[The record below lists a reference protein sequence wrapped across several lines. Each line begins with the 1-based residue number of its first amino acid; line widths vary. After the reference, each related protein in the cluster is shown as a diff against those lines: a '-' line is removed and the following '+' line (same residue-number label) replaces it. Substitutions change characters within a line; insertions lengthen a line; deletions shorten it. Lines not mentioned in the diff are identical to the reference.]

1 MLIPHLSDDALE
13 RLNQDLYSESQA
25 NLDYLMLVVSS
36 CLIASFGLLSNSAA
50 VIIGAMIIA
59 PLMLPIRSIAFAGL
73 EGDRTL
79 LSQSLRAI
87 MIGLLLAIGL
97 SWFVGRIVNV
107 SEFGSEVLARTQP
120 NLLDLGIALAAG
132 AISGFAK
139 VRPHVS
145 DALAGTAIAVALMP
159 PLCVVGLTLSQ
170 GLLGYS
176 FGAFLLYM
184 TNLFGITLAC
194 QVIFIAAGCA
204 KKTRLGRDFTSWI
217 TILFT
222 LALALPLGFRTFD
235 LLRQS
240 RIQATIRALLV
251 NRTVTVGQQ
260 TQLSRTRVEWD
271 RKIPTVYLYVAADK
285 PPTPRQVALVEQFL
299 AREMGQQYEVVF
311 VVSEVKEVRSG
322 VYTPLP
328 KWLQTPSSAS
338 DALRP
343 STPTSPGSPLYD
355 FSPSLP
361 SPPSP
366 ELLPPVDTLSTPT
379 PTPLLD
385 NLSPREDD
393 LPRFAPASPP
403 TNGAENGTEIG
414 PFLPPSPSPSPA
426 DAGMESRQ

>member
-1 MLIPHLSDDALE
+1 MWIPHLSNEALE
-13 RLNQDLYSESQA
+13 RLTQDLYSESQA
-25 NLDYLMLVVSS
+25 NLDYLVLVVSS
-36 CLIASFGLLSNSAA
+36 CLIATFGLLSNSAA

-79 LSQSLRAI
+79 LLQSFRAI
-87 MIGLLLAIGL
+87 VIGLLLAIGL
-97 SWFVGRIVNV
+97 SWLVGKIVNV

-170 GLLGYS
+170 GSLDYS

-194 QVIFIAAGCA
+194 QAIFMIAGCA
-204 KKTRLGRDFTSWI
+204 QRPHLGRDLTSWI
-217 TILFT
+217 AILFT
-222 LALALPLGFRTFD
+222 LALILPLGLRTFA
-235 LLRQS
+235 LLQQS
-240 RIQATIRALLV
+240 RIQASIRSLLL
-251 NRTVTVGQQ
+251 NRTITVGQQ
-260 TQLSRTRVEWD
+260 TQLNRTRVEWD
-271 RKIPTVYLYVAADK
+271 RKIPRVYLYVAADK
-285 PPTPRQVALVEQFL
+285 APTPRQVALVEQFL
-299 AREMGQQYEVVF
+299 AKEMGRSYEVIF

-328 KWLQTPSSAS
+328 KWLQPSS
-338 DALRP
+338 P
-343 STPTSPGSPLYD
+343 SPNPLSPGTSPSPPSPLYD
-355 FSPSLP
+355 FSPALP

-366 ELLPPVDTLSTPT
+366 DRLPPIETTPSPIPEEVASPDTDASPVPRSSPTTPT
-379 PTPLLD
+379 NPT
-385 NLSPREDD
+385 
-393 LPRFAPASPP
+393 PASPP
-403 TNGAENGTEIG
+403 TE
-414 PFLPPSPSPSPA
+414 
-426 DAGMESRQ
+426 

>member
-1 MLIPHLSDDALE
+1 MWIPPLSDEALE

-25 NLDYLMLVVSS
+25 NLDYLVLVVSS

-59 PLMLPIRSIAFAGL
+59 PLMLPIRAIAFAGL
-73 EGDRTL
+73 TSNRAL
-79 LSQSLRAI
+79 LLQSLQAI
-87 MIGLLLAIGL
+87 VIGLLLAIGL
-97 SWFVGRIVNV
+97 SWLVGKIFNV

-170 GLLGYS
+170 GLLDYS

-194 QVIFIAAGCA
+194 QIIFATAGCA
-204 KKTRLGRDFTSWI
+204 QRPYLGRDLTSWM

-222 LALALPLGFRTFD
+222 LALALPLGLRTLA
-235 LLRQS
+235 LLQQS
-240 RIQATIRALLV
+240 RIQASIRSVLL
-251 NRTVTVGQQ
+251 NRTITVGQK
-260 TQLSRTRVEWD
+260 THLNRTRVEWD
-271 RKIPTVYLYVAADK
+271 RKIPTVYLYVVADQ
-285 PPTPRQVALVEQFL
+285 PPTPRQVGLVEQFL
-299 AREMGQQYEVVF
+299 SREMGRAYEVVF

-328 KWLQTPSSAS
+328 KWLQT
-338 DALRP
+338 
-343 STPTSPGSPLYD
+343 
-355 FSPSLP
+355 SPSDSQPLAPTTPASPTAPRYDPAAATP
-361 SPPSP
+361 SPPTQKPLSP
-366 ELLPPVDTLSTPT
+366 LETLSTPT
-379 PTPLLD
+379 PSPETLTPQEDAPPL
-385 NLSPREDD
+385 NSPTPA
-393 LPRFAPASPP
+393 LPNNTP
-403 TNGAENGTEIG
+403 
-414 PFLPPSPSPSPA
+414 PPSSPNPA
-426 DAGMESRQ
+426 GQP